1 MMKVLVTGGSGY
13 IGSHVVKLLKEQGH
27 TPVVYDLMAIRRTW
41 AHSGVNAISG
51 DISNKW
57 ALEKLL
63 EFSNFDAVIH
73 LAASSEIEQ
82 SVSGPLVYYT
92 NNVGGSAVLLEAC
105 KKYKISKVVFSSSS
119 AVYGKVNVLPASEED
134 SKAPITSYGSSKLA
148 VESMLRDVNVAHG
161 IRSVSLRYFN
171 ASSAAPDA
179 SIGEFREHPT
189 HLIPSLQ
196 AYREGR
202 KDKFVLYGNN
212 YLTRDGTAIRDYA
225 HVWDIA
231 QAHIDALEY
240 LDKGRETVCLN
251 VGSGSGSTVLEV
263 VREFEKQTGFK
274 INPEFKDPRPGDIPE
289 NWADI
294 SKAKSVLGWT
304 PKRSKLE
311 TIIEDAVRW
320 YSSET
325 YKRLL

>member
-1 MMKVLVTGGSGY
+1 MKVLVTGGSGY
-13 IGSHVVKLLKEQGH
+13 IGSHVVKLLTEQGH
-27 TPVVYDLMAIRRTW
+27 TPVVYDLMAIRRPW
-41 AHSGVNAISG
+41 AHFGIRSISG

-82 SVSGPLVYYT
+82 SVSSPLVYYT

-119 AVYGKVNVLPASEED
+119 AVYGNVNVLPSTENNPTN
-134 SKAPITSYGSSKLA
+134 PITSYGSSKLA
-148 VESMLRDVNVAHG
+148 VESMLRDVSLAHD

-171 ASSAAPDA
+171 ASGAAPDSA
-179 SIGEFREHPT
+179 IGEFREHPT

-202 KDKFVLYGNN
+202 KDKFSLYGNN
-212 YLTRDGTAIRDYA
+212 YVTRDGTAIRDYA

-231 QAHIDALEY
+231 QAHIDALNY
-240 LDKGRETVCLN
+240 LDKGGKTVCLN
-251 VGSGSGSTVLEV
+251 IGSGSGSTVLEII
-263 VREFEKQTGFK
+263 REFEKQTGFK
-274 INPEFKDPRPGDIPE
+274 INAEFKDPRPGDISE

-294 SKAKSVLGWT
+294 SKSESVLGWT

-311 TIIEDAVRW
+311 TIIEDAIRW